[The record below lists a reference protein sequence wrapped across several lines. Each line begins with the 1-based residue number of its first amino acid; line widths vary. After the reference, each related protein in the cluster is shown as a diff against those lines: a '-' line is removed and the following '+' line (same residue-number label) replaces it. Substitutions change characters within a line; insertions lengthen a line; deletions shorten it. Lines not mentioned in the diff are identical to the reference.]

1 MQLPEQEEVL
11 KTLLVVD
18 DDESIRLLLRDEFC
32 DVGYNVVTA
41 VDGEEGLVAFNEQNI
56 DVVILD
62 LDMPKLSGEEV
73 AMQLYRQ
80 APDVPVIIYTANPD
94 RLESQ
99 IGLRYSS
106 VVLKSCD
113 LEELVNRV
121 TELANV

>member
-1 MQLPEQEEVL
+1 M

-32 DVGYNVVTA
+32 DNGFNVVTA
-41 VDGEEGLVAFNEQNI
+41 VDGEEGLVAFNEQNV

-73 AMQLYRQ
+73 ALQLQ
-80 APDVPVIIYTANPD
+80 QTAPDKPVIIYTANPE
-94 RLESQ
+94 RLEHQ
-99 IGLRYSS
+99 IGIKYDS

-113 LEELVNRV
+113 LQELVEKV
-121 TELANV
+121 KELSNV

>member
-1 MQLPEQEEVL
+1 M